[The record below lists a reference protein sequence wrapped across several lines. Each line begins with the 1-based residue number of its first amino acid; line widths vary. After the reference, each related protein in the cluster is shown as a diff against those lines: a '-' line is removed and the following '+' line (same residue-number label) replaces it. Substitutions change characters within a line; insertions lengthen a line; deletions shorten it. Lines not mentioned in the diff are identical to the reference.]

1 VVAVADSNAGA
12 RAEATLLLD
21 DGAAV
26 EVDFRKLDPRTFD
39 AVVVATPNFT
49 HLAVL
54 QHIVQWR
61 KHLLVEKPLCTTV
74 ADCYAVQAL
83 LEAQSIQDETA
94 AEAHATAAAAGEAG
108 AGSGPAPPPQPTAA
122 PLFWV
127 GMEYRYMP
135 PVAKLLSIVDSGKL
149 GPLRMV
155 SIREHRFP
163 FLLKVDDW
171 NRFSHFTGGTLV
183 EKCCHFWDLMRRIV
197 GPGSVATKVFAS
209 GGMDVNHLDERYDA
223 TRAQRA
229 QSVGAGGGGG
239 GGNRSAL
246 ASPSSNSSG
255 GGSPSP
261 RRAEAQPDIVDN
273 AFVIVEF
280 EGGVR
285 CCLDLCMFAEDRQ
298 HEEVCVVGGLGK
310 VHAEAPQCVVTHH
323 TPTQRASGSDPR
335 NSRTPPPLGTYE
347 ANVEVRAR
355 GGGGC
360 VFRFRGLTRCVCE
373 WGGELSQL
381 GPRSHFFIC

>member
-1 VVAVADSNAGA
+1 VVAIADSNEIA
-12 RAEATLLLD
+12 RGEAALLLD
-21 DGAAV
+21 ESATVAV
-26 EVDFRKLDPRTFD
+26 DYRKLDPSTFD
-39 AVVVATPNFT
+39 AVVLATPNFT

-54 QHIVQWR
+54 KHVLAWQ
-61 KHLLVEKPLCTTV
+61 KHLLVEKPLCTSV

-83 LEAQSIQDETA
+83 VEAQV
-94 AEAHATAAAAGEAG
+94 EAVQ
-108 AGSGPAPPPQPTAA
+108 PPSRPPI
-122 PLFWV
+122 FWV

-149 GPLRMV
+149 GALKMV

-197 GPGSVATKVFAS
+197 GAGPGSEATKVFAS

-223 TRAQRA
+223 SRAQRA
-229 QSVGAGGGGG
+229 QDLDADG
-239 GGNRSAL
+239 
-246 ASPSSNSSG
+246 NSSTAT
-255 GGSPSP
+255 SAQ
-261 RRAEAQPDIVDN
+261 AEATAQPDIVDN

-280 EGGVR
+280 AGGVR

-298 HEEVCVVGGLGK
+298 HEEVSVVGSWGK

-323 TPTQRASGSDPR
+323 TPTQRASGTELR
-335 NSRTPPPLGTYE
+335 NSRTPPQLGTYE
-347 ANVEVRAR
+347 ANVEVWFQNTT
-355 GGGGC
+355 GEGHC
-360 VFRFRGLTRCVCE
+360 VE
-373 WGGELSQL
+373 
-381 GPRSHFFIC
+381 